1 MEIIAE
7 RDKTLGKILLIMSV
21 ILIGLSCWAL
31 TDSLWYI
38 FALAIGILMLGIGVY
53 GVFLLPKAAI
63 LRDGN
68 TLLICYAFSKKQIEL
83 ASIEYV
89 SYNEVGE
96 FHTRRGS
103 LFGDLHVLKND
114 IRRLTVTVKQD
125 GVLKHYTV
133 FPVLFA
139 SAVAT
144 SINAMTE
151 KEKKNKD

>member
-7 RDKTLGKILLIMSV
+7 RDKMRGKCILVMGG
-21 ILIGLSCWAL
+21 ILTGVSIPMIFS
-31 TDSLWYI
+31 SLWYI
-38 FALAIGILMLGIGVY
+38 VALVIAVALLGVGVY
-53 GVFLLPKAAI
+53 LAMLLPKSAI

-68 TLLICYAFSKKQIEL
+68 SLLICYAFSKKRIEL

-89 SYNEVGE
+89 SYNELGE

-103 LFGDLHVLKND
+103 LFSDWHVLKND
-114 IRRLTVTVKQD
+114 IRRLTITTKEG

-151 KEKKNKD
+151 KEKKNKE